1 MPGRTQILR
10 QESDGSGWELAIRS
24 APPFLAPYVRE
35 LMGYVERSS
44 GPLRRREFP
53 GPQIVVIFDLGPT
66 LRLRD
71 PAGRTMRF
79 PGGFVAGLDDGYTI
93 TEHDGLQTGIQLN
106 LTPLGARRIFGLP
119 MSELTR
125 RIVPL
130 GDVAV
135 GDARLSERLGELDD
149 WDARFDLL
157 ERVFCRRLAEADDGN
172 RIIDWAVARIE
183 AAAGAVDMAGLAREL
198 GYSQKHVIHLFH
210 EHVGVPP
217 KLYARIVRFDRI
229 MRHLKTGGRGTWA
242 DLALRFGYYDQ
253 AHLVREVRQFTGVPP
268 TEARGML
275 IDLSS
280 LVGEVNSVQDPA
292 AGAA

>member
-10 QESDGSGWELAIRS
+10 QDSAGSGWELAIRRPS
-24 APPFLAPYVRE
+24 SFLAPYVRE
-35 LMGYVERSS
+35 LMGYVERSP
-44 GPLRRREFP
+44 GLLRRREFP

-71 PAGRTMRF
+71 PAGRAMRF

-93 TEHDGLQTGIQLN
+93 TEHDGFQTGIQLD

-119 MSELTR
+119 MSELAR
-125 RIVPL
+125 RIVSLEDLASRRL
-130 GDVAV
+130 GQ
-135 GDARLSERLGELDD
+135 RLGELHD
-149 WDARFDLL
+149 WDARFDVL
-157 ERVFCRRLAEADDGN
+157 ESAFCRRLADGDDAN
-172 RIIDWAVARIE
+172 RIIDWAVGRIE
-183 AAAGAVDMAGLAREL
+183 AAAGAVDMAELADEL

-217 KLYARIVRFDRI
+217 KLYARIVRFDRL
-229 MRHLKTGGRGTWA
+229 MRFLKTGGRGTWA

-275 IDLSS
+275 IDLAALMS
-280 LVGEVNSVQDPA
+280 EVNSVQDPA
-292 AGAA
+292 RPAP